1 MTLIGVMKKII
12 LINLVLFSL
21 KVFSQ
26 DNILINFIN
35 TTNTVA
41 SGSTIYTTTT
51 AENTTEIILD
61 IKNISNSTKSYFVK
75 RYDIVLNSVNSTTAV
90 ARFCFAG
97 NCYLAS
103 TVISPHSITLTPG
116 QSASSIQ
123 GNNQVLSCDLDE
135 VSVFGYS
142 YIKYSFINTLD
153 PLDSLQFSIKYN
165 DPNALLTL
173 QEPIKNLD
181 MFNFF
186 PNPSSDEITF
196 RINSTKNDKG
206 ILNIYNG
213 IGVVTIKKE
222 FYLAEGENF
231 FRINTSELP
240 VGTYFASLIMNNLNV
255 LSLQIRLKK
264 LIIK

>member
-1 MTLIGVMKKII
+1 M
-12 LINLVLFSL
+12 
-21 KVFSQ
+21 
-26 DNILINFIN
+26 
-35 TTNTVA
+35 
-41 SGSTIYTTTT
+41 
-51 AENTTEIILD
+51 
-61 IKNISNSTKSYFVK
+61 
-75 RYDIVLNSVNSTTAV
+75 
-90 ARFCFAG
+90 
-97 NCYLAS
+97 
-103 TVISPHSITLTPG
+103 
-116 QSASSIQ
+116 
-123 GNNQVLSCDLDE
+123 
-135 VSVFGYS
+135 SVFGYS

-222 FYLAEGENF
+222 FYLTEGENF

-240 VGTYFASLIMNNLNV
+240 VGTYFASLIMNNLTV